1 MALSKRRSET
11 KNFGR
16 WLQGKPRG
24 GQYKE
29 PPPFFP
35 NSSSTTS
42 FFTEYDPSVI
52 SDYPLGGGKGSMSK
66 VKNKRSEF
74 ADRMSTY
81 GELASL
87 HQGLTGGADNPF
99 RKSMN
104 LPSKVGSGSRV
115 SIKFA
120 GSYSMARSMSEA
132 NHLGEKSALVQAV
145 AKATKSLK
153 LENESKIK
161 CLSRFGLI
169 LLQAPNN
176 CPGHEVV
183 LKLSRALVDT
193 ASSNP
198 DPAIIS
204 RLQFVRVVMHQ
215 VDHVFDRFA
224 HNLYSCFDPNGREK
238 VNHTEFCC
246 CILAIHRPSMNMLTS
261 GQYHYARKYMA
272 SITVLERCI
281 QLFENGRGGITKHDL
296 RRILTAC
303 SLTAEDR
310 ARMDKQTDQIFQI
323 MKVPFD
329 SMSVPR
335 LMKMEEFIGKEGL
348 LVRNSFVLDEY
359 QDQLTTLQE
368 KVGKCQQEMRER

>member
-1 MALSKRRSET
+1 MALNKRRSET
-11 KNFGR
+11 KDFGR
-16 WLQGKPRG
+16 WLQGKPRRG
-24 GQYKE
+24 GKDKE

-42 FFTEYDPSVI
+42 FFTEYDPSVA
-52 SDYPLGGGKGSMSK
+52 SDYPLGGSK
-66 VKNKRSEF
+66 SKIKTKRSEF

-87 HQGLTGGADNPF
+87 HQGLTGGAENPF
-99 RKSMN
+99 RKSMS

-115 SIKFA
+115 SVKFA
-120 GSYSMARSMSEA
+120 GSYSMARSMSEGS
-132 NHLGEKSALVQAV
+132 HLREKSELVQAV
-145 AKATKSLK
+145 AKANKSLK
-153 LENESKIK
+153 LENENKID

-198 DPAIIS
+198 NPAIIS

-215 VDHVFDRFA
+215 VEHVSDRFA

-238 VNHTEFCC
+238 VDHTEFCC
-246 CILAIHRPSMNMLTS
+246 CILAIHRPSMNVLTS
-261 GQYHYARKYMA
+261 GQYHYIRKYMA
-272 SITVLERCI
+272 SVTVLERCI
-281 QLFENGRGGITKHDL
+281 QLFENGRGGITKHDI
-296 RRILTAC
+296 RKILTAC
-303 SLTAEDR
+303 SLTAVDR
-310 ARMDKQTDQIFQI
+310 ARMDKQTDQIFLV

-335 LMKMEEFIGKEGL
+335 LMKMEEFIGRGGL

-359 QDQLTTLQE
+359 QEQVTVLQE
-368 KVGKCQQEMRER
+368 RVGKRQQEIRER